1 MQIKLTYDELQAY
14 AAKRFG
20 RQIALGYVNETTVN
34 ASVRVSVFGFSKF
47 VSVDFKVEG
56 IKGPLLSLSYSGG
69 LGIELVIG
77 PALSFMKR
85 LMPEKTGFIRE
96 SRGNGVDIDLC
107 GMEQTARMLE
117 YVEIKDISFNE
128 NGVIVDAGLK

>member
-34 ASVRVSVFGFSKF
+34 ASVKVSVFGFSKF

-85 LMPEKTGFIRE
+85 LMPEKTDFIRE
-96 SRGNGVDIDLC
+96 SRSNGVGIDLC

>member
-107 GMEQTARMLE
+107 GMEQTAKTLRR
-117 YVEIKDISFNE
+117 FTT
-128 NGVIVDAGLK
+128 GLI

>member
-96 SRGNGVDIDLC
+96 SRGNAVDIDLC
-107 GMEQTARMLE
+107 GMEQTAKMLE

>member
-34 ASVRVSVFGFSKF
+34 ASVKVSVFGFSKF

-69 LGIELVIG
+69 LSIELVIG

-85 LMPEKTGFIRE
+85 LMPEKTDFIRE
-96 SRGNGVDIDLC
+96 CRGNGVDIDLC